1 MAWCIKKK
9 KKNPNATKIR
19 KKQKESKHSAESA
32 KYSILCVF
40 SFFPSLFI
48 SFFWHIGCE
57 YLLTQLWAYEFLLL
71 PVTNIIFQTWIAE
84 KIILTN
90 LKITNSNWYM
100 LDSDFLL
107 INMASAIRHC
117 WRLDTVSRVKEI
129 LMPKLILF
137 CFGRLNGKYFIL
149 CTIFK
154 MLDSNTPLK
163 HLLLWKILFK
173 QINSRG
179 ALEIV
184 VEFPNL
190 G

>member
-1 MAWCIKKK
+1 MAWCTKRKI
-9 KKNPNATKIR
+9 PNSTKIR
-19 KKQKESKHSAESA
+19 KRQKESKHSAGSA

-40 SFFPSLFI
+40 CFFLSLFI

-57 YLLTQLWAYEFLLL
+57 YLLTQLWAYKFLLL
-71 PVTNIIFQTWIAE
+71 PVTNIIFQTLIAE

-100 LDSDFLL
+100 LDRDFLL
-107 INMASAIRHC
+107 INMASSVRHC
-117 WRLDTVSRVKEI
+117 WHPDTVSRTKEI

-137 CFGRLNGKYFIL
+137 CFGRILEKYFIL
-149 CTIFK
+149 CTTVK
-154 MLDSNTPLK
+154 MLDSNKPLK

>member
-1 MAWCIKKK
+1 MKNGLVNLKKK
-9 KKNPNATKIR
+9 IQALPKSGTG
-19 KKQKESKHSAESA
+19 KKQA
-32 KYSILCVF
+32 SILQKVQFCVF
-40 SFFPSLFI
+40 LFFLSLFI

-57 YLLTQLWAYEFLLL
+57 YLLTQLWNYKFLLL
-71 PVTNIIFQTWIAE
+71 PVTNTIFQTLVHE

-90 LKITNSNWYM
+90 LKISNSNWCILE
-100 LDSDFLL
+100 LDILL
-107 INMASAIRHC
+107 INMASSVRHC
-117 WRLDTVSRVKEI
+117 WHPDTVSRAKEI

-137 CFGRLNGKYFIL
+137 CFGRINRKYFVL
-149 CTIFK
+149 CTIVK
-154 MLDSNTPLK
+154 MLNSNKPLK

-184 VEFPNL
+184 VDFPNL